1 LHFPFM
7 TPRIEAF
14 QPSRSAVPNLA
25 CLFFL
30 TLFSFAMPVCARQ
43 QASSAPKSAKP
54 QQLDKDV
61 EYVRDPETGELRVVP
76 RRSASNATPIPAG
89 APRGG
94 LAIRSRVS
102 LVEASCSAI
111 STSGEPL
118 RNLTREDFQLS
129 ADGVEQPISHFET
142 STEPAHIALVLDA
155 SPSEFH
161 SLAEMKS
168 AARALTGELSP
179 RDEVAVVAFAGHPHL
194 LLPFSV
200 DRKQLETALGRIEL
214 LRALEETGSNIYGSV
229 YLTAQRLFTGPHAPT
244 GRKAIV
250 LLTDGQDSGLTL
262 NWNPASMF
270 PRKDGKAN
278 YLTFEDVVRELAANS
293 IEVFVVSSEN
303 RPANVTDAWLA
314 AHSRTTIISDASRIM
329 GIPAYTAFLAEFV
342 RRAGGQLY
350 FLREIG
356 TLSDVYRKIAVA
368 LRTEYILGFYPSAAA
383 SVRGW
388 HSVTVQFSK
397 PAAPPEAR
405 LDCRPSYYIPAGQ

>member
-1 LHFPFM
+1 MPLQNDGCSRASSAARFIACIFVFV
-7 TPRIEAF
+7 TAF
-14 QPSRSAVPNLA
+14 
-25 CLFFL
+25 
-30 TLFSFAMPVCARQ
+30 FSFAMPIFARQ
-43 QASSAPKSAKP
+43 QAASAPKQSRP
-54 QQLDKDV
+54 QLLDKDI
-61 EYVRDPETGELRVVP
+61 EYVRDPETGELRAVP
-76 RRSASNATPIPAG
+76 KRPSPNAAPAPAA

-94 LAIRSRVS
+94 FAIRSRVS
-102 LVEASCSAI
+102 LVEISCSVI
-111 STSGEPL
+111 STAGEPL
-118 RNLTREDFQLS
+118 RNLNREDFQLS
-129 ADGVEQPISHFET
+129 ADGAPQPLSHFDT

-168 AARALTGELSP
+168 AARALTSELSP

-194 LLPFSV
+194 LLPFST

-214 LRALEETGSNIYGSV
+214 LRAVEETGSNIYGSV

-278 YLTFEDVVRELAANS
+278 YLTFEDVVRELAITG
-293 IEVFVVSSEN
+293 IEAFVVSTEN
-303 RPANVTDAWLA
+303 RPAKVTEAWLA
-314 AHSRTTIISDASRIM
+314 AHSKTTLISDASRLM

-356 TLSDVYRKIAVA
+356 TLSDVYRRIAVA
-368 LRTEYILGFYPSAAA
+368 LRTQYMLGFYPSASA

-388 HSVTVQFSK
+388 HSVAVQFSK
-397 PAAPPEAR
+397 PEAQPGAR
-405 LDCRPSYYIPAGQ
+405 LDCRPSYYIPSGQ